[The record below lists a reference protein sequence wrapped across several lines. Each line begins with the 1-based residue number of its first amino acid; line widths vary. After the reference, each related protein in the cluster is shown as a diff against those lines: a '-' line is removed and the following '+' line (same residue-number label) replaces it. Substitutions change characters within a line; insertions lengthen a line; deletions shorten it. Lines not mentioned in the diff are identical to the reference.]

1 MCYKKC
7 IVLPAFRQ
15 LCAVRVTYHLSPG
28 LPGSR
33 GGLGGPELRGW
44 GTGPATPLWYRF
56 ISPGKGTA
64 VHSTTCSPRK
74 GKREPAPGEFG
85 GPAGESRVQVLSW
98 LLTVQGCARAENG
111 PGCLQTLPARA
122 GLVPLLQLLQL
133 SSQQVRAACSVLPWQ
148 DQTSP

>member
-1 MCYKKC
+1 MHCAPC
-7 IVLPAFRQ
+7 FQTALCCQGHISPLSWAPRTSRRAGRARAQVL
-15 LCAVRVTYHLSPG
+15 G
-28 LPGSR
+28 D
-33 GGLGGPELRGW
+33 
-44 GTGPATPLWYRF
+44 RF
-56 ISPGKGTA
+56 ISPRKGTS

-133 SSQQVRAACSVLPWQ
+133 SSQQVRAACSVLPCQ